1 MSNSQVGQIYQQIIA
16 DVIETSRTDLE
27 ENGVDES
34 ILEELQQVSQFP
46 PVVAPASVRSA
57 PFHKQ
62 IKEHLLIPCNRLC
75 PLMIISLPLPPVF
88 WDVRCPWL
96 W

>member
-1 MSNSQVGQIYQQIIA
+1 MSNTQVGQIYQQIIA

-46 PVVAPASVRSA
+46 SCRACPGSVRFTS
-57 PFHKQ
+57 KSV
-62 IKEHLLIPCNRLC
+62 
-75 PLMIISLPLPPVF
+75 M
-88 WDVRCPWL
+88 
-96 W
+96 